1 MSIETAI
8 SWGFIGTGFLLL
20 AAFVRQYLIVL
31 HLAEADARR
40 WGEFTEWEE
49 RALETVGPAL
59 TRLYWTTVIV
69 AVAAAI
75 WFTRDWITAV
85 WAVVW
90 AAV

>member
-8 SWGFIGTGFLLL
+8 SFGFVGTGFLLL

-31 HLAEADARR
+31 HLAGADAQR
-40 WGEFTEWEE
+40 WGELTEWEE
-49 RALETVGPAL
+49 RALDLVGPAL

-75 WFTRDWITAV
+75 WFARVPLGLWTMD
-85 WAVVW
+85 
-90 AAV
+90 

>member
-8 SWGFIGTGFLLL
+8 SFGFVGTGFLLL

-31 HLAEADARR
+31 HLAEADAQR
-40 WGEFTEWEE
+40 WGELTEWEE
-49 RALETVGPAL
+49 RALDLVGPAL

-75 WFTRDWITAV
+75 WFARGPLGLWTTD
-85 WAVVW
+85 
-90 AAV
+90 